1 MAEKLFLYAD
11 RKRESNLVVK
21 YLEDEDLKFLRVDRD
36 FVDEGLDY
44 IKSLPPCLKVYFL
57 DEVHSRK
64 YISLMEI
71 KEFLKMKRLEA
82 FGLNRE
88 KQFDYWHQEV
98 NGFRCFYNFNR
109 GGTKIVKC
117 FDERN
122 KEIFIGDINKSPFP
136 LKSLLDEYR
145 YKDWDQV
152 SGWKIGSY
160 DSLMENIDDKGRV
173 INVATRTVLFPDDM
187 ENLRLGKKVI
197 THDSGCAYQV
207 IYEAYFKD
215 NGDIYRLFAE
225 VMD

>member
-88 KQFDYWHQEV
+88 KQFDYWHQKV
-98 NGFRCFYNFNR
+98 NGFSCFYNFNNDDVRRDMLCPSAVPGSR
-109 GGTKIVKC
+109 G
-117 FDERN
+117 
-122 KEIFIGDINKSPFP
+122 
-136 LKSLLDEYR
+136 
-145 YKDWDQV
+145 
-152 SGWKIGSY
+152 
-160 DSLMENIDDKGRV
+160 
-173 INVATRTVLFPDDM
+173 
-187 ENLRLGKKVI
+187 
-197 THDSGCAYQV
+197 
-207 IYEAYFKD
+207 
-215 NGDIYRLFAE
+215 
-225 VMD
+225 